1 MHLMPIENVELLE
14 LNIDIWM
21 TKVLEKEGEYIQVL

>member
-14 LNIDIWM
+14 LYTEENKDFHFQL
-21 TKVLEKEGEYIQVL
+21 TLLR